1 MGGHNLLSNFPKFGF
16 HQAVGYLVL
25 SAAIQSKG
33 WGGAESI
40 IFKVFSAV
48 VQLSINKV
56 LTPFCHFFQAF
67 ITEVSQLEDR

>member
-1 MGGHNLLSNFPKFGF
+1 MGGYNLVSNFPKFGF
-16 HQAVGYLVL
+16 HQAVGCLVL
-25 SAAIQSKG
+25 SAVIHSKG
-33 WGGAESI
+33 WCGAESI